1 MDGPHH
7 QRRIPLHDGLLQRS
21 LDEVN
26 RDRRMEREFWARI
39 AAERVARREE
49 RLRTGPS
56 RSTRA

>member
-7 QRRIPLHDGLLQRS
+7 QRRIPLHEDLLQRS
-21 LDEVN
+21 LDEVD

-39 AAERVARREE
+39 AAERVARRE
-49 RLRTGPS
+49 RLRTGAS